1 MKSPLS
7 YLGGKS
13 KLAGMV
19 VEMIPEDHTCYVEA
33 FCGAAWVLFAKE
45 RSTAEV
51 INDMDRELVTF
62 WRVVQNHLHPF
73 LDYFKHAVT
82 SREIFR
88 LEQLKRPETLTD
100 IQRAAR
106 YYYLQRLAFGGK
118 PVDRHFGTSTTGGS
132 PLNITTA
139 AEHLMEVHWRMSGVV
154 IEHLDALECIRRYD
168 RPHTV
173 FYLDPPYYGL
183 CQDYAS
189 KFAHD
194 DFVALRKT
202 LDGVK
207 GRFILSLNDCP
218 EVREIFDGFKIK
230 RTAITY
236 TVSNGR
242 NDQTE
247 ARAKQRGELL
257 IHNIG

>member
-1 MKSPLS
+1 MKSPLN

-13 KLAGMV
+13 KLAKQV
-19 VEMIPEDHTCYVEA
+19 VEMIPMDHACYVEA

-45 RSTAEV
+45 RSKAEV

-62 WRVVQNHLHPF
+62 WRVVQNHLDPF

-88 LEQLKRPETLTD
+88 LEKLKRPETLTD

-118 PVDRHFGTSTTGGS
+118 PMDRHFGTSTTGSS
-132 PLNITTA
+132 PFNIANA
-139 AEHLMEVHWRMSGVV
+139 AEMLMEVHWRMDGVV
-154 IEHLDALECIRRYD
+154 IECMSAFECIQRYD

-183 CQDYAS
+183 CQDYVA
-189 KFAHD
+189 KFAHE
-194 DFVALRKT
+194 DFIQLRKL

-218 EVREIFDGFKIK
+218 EVRQIFDGFKIK

-236 TVSNGR
+236 TLANAHA
-242 NDQTE
+242 DQTGS
-247 ARAKQRGELL
+247 RAKERGELL
-257 IHNIG
+257 IHNLT